1 MKTKQQ
7 KVQVADSNGA
17 SNRTLTIEN
26 LKNLLH
32 EFWNHSSDMCPLEA
46 SIQEDQELKFKLFIQ
61 ETYGNEQQ

>member
-1 MKTKQQ
+1 MKNTNI

-17 SNRTLTIEN
+17 SDRALTIEN

-61 ETYGNEQQ
+61 EKYENI